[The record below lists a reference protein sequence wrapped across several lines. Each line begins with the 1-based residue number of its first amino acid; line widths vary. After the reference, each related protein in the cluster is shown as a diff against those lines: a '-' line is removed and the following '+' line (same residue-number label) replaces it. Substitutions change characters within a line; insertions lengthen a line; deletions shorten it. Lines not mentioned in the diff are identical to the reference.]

1 MCVGARVRESVSFSR
16 GRDMKFFFLDSIHRN
31 SRLYREGEKEGE
43 MDGRTFREND
53 DARGSQRAR
62 AQTHTLTPRW
72 VIAILRRKIPSV
84 TCLFTYVFIYIFSSI
99 RNSGFARDVSF
110 TSSIPIR

>member
-1 MCVGARVRESVSFSR
+1 
-16 GRDMKFFFLDSIHRN
+16 MKFFFLDSIHRN

-62 AQTHTLTPRW
+62 AQTHTHAPMGNRD
-72 VIAILRRKIPSV
+72 PS
-84 TCLFTYVFIYIFSSI
+84 TKNSIRYVFIYVRIYIYFLEY
-99 RNSGFARDVSF
+99 
-110 TSSIPIR
+110 T